1 MPIGTIA
8 NGETGSSV
16 RTKLNSVI
24 GAVNN
29 LGTAANEAAT
39 AFATAAQGALADT
52 AVQPADI
59 GTAAA
64 EDIGYFATAAQGA
77 LADTALQPAEVKSSN
92 FTAANDGLYVVVASA
107 TVTDPSP
114 TEGKGFTVIVRN
126 GTATIGGT
134 GYSTAGSQIRRLF
147 HSGGWATYVDA
158 LTTHT
163 HADATTGDAG
173 FMSTSDKTKLDGI
186 EAAADVTDATNVGS
200 SISGATTETTLA
212 DTDEVA
218 FVTSGGTLKNIAY
231 SSIKTLLNAIYA
243 LKGAVTGS
251 GLTMAT
257 GKLLGRGTAST
268 GAIEEITVGSGLSLS
283 GTTLSA
289 TGGSGGGKILQVVQA
304 TKTDTASVTGTTF
317 GSVFTASITP
327 SATTSKVLVLAM
339 INCGAATTQ
348 PMFIRL
354 TRSSSTLIQGDAAG
368 SRTRITGEN
377 YTNQPGAVQTLP
389 IIYMDSPASTSALTY
404 EIEIASSQSGTVYL
418 NRSGT
423 DTDAATFPRAA
434 STFILMEVG
443 V

>member
-29 LGTAANEAAT
+29 LGTAANSAT
-39 AFATAAQGALADT
+39 GDFATAAQGALADT

-64 EDIGYFATAAQGA
+64 EDVGYFATAAQGTK
-77 LADTALQPAEVKSSN
+77 ADTALQPAEVKSSN

-114 TEGKGFTVIVRN
+114 SEGKGFTVVVRN

-147 HSGGWATYVDA
+147 HSGAWATYVDS

-173 FMSTSDKTKLDGI
+173 FMSASDKTKLDGI
-186 EAAADVTDATNVGS
+186 ETAADVTDAGNVGS

-231 SSIKTLLNAIYA
+231 SSIKTLLNALYA

-257 GKLLGRGTAST
+257 ARILGRSTAST
-268 GAIEEITVGSGLSLS
+268 GAVEEISIGSGLSLS
-283 GTTLSA
+283 GGTLSA
-289 TGGSGGGKILQVVQA
+289 TGTGGKILQVVQA
-304 TKTDTASVTGTTF
+304 TKTDTASVTGTSF
-317 GSVFTASITP
+317 SSVFTASITP
-327 SATTSKVLVLAM
+327 SSSSSRVLVMAFLSVG
-339 INCGAATTQ
+339 GATSNY
-348 PMFIRL
+348 PNIRL
-354 TRSSSTLIQGDAAG
+354 VKASTVLLQGDTAG
-368 SRTRITGEN
+368 SRTRVTAMGNPGVAGAMNAITIN
-377 YTNQPGAVQTLP
+377 YV
-389 IIYMDSPASTSALTY
+389 DSPASTSALTY
-404 EIEIASSQSGTVYL
+404 EIELASHSTGAVYL

-423 DTDAATFPRAA
+423 DTDGATISRAS
-434 STFILMEVG
+434 STIILMEVAA
-443 V
+443 